1 MGNYIQSLRSLIGH
15 RKFIHPGAR
24 ILLENEKG
32 EILLIRRKDNDQWG
46 LIAGGLEE
54 EEDIATCIRREVKEE
69 TGLILQ
75 HLEAI
80 GLSTQPERESVSY
93 PNGDQIQY
101 FTVVFYSRSWEGS
114 LLQVTEETKEARFFS
129 PDALPKLPPNEAS
142 SVGWL
147 AMYKQDGKFLLA

>member
-15 RKFIHPGAR
+15 RKFIHPAAR

-54 EEDIATCIRREVKEE
+54 EEDIATCIRREVMEE

-80 GLSTQPERESVSY
+80 GLSTQPERESVVY

-101 FTVVFYSRSWEGS
+101 FTVVFYSQKWQGN
-114 LLQVTEETKEARFFS
+114 LLQETDETTEAQFFP
-129 PDALPKLPPNEAS
+129 PDQLPHLPPNEFS
-142 SVGWL
+142 SVEWL
-147 AMYKQDGKFLLA
+147 QRFKEEGKFILE